1 MRADSAIAVSGMLNA
16 TVVSNPLATY
26 IVDTIPCPS
35 HLFGASVSWGYASG
49 SFSGYSDVLYSGCLT
64 SGHP

>member
-26 IVDTIPCPS
+26 ILGVLHNRQRLP
-35 HLFGASVSWGYASG
+35 LFEGLKMGRWTRPIWA
-49 SFSGYSDVLYSGCLT
+49 
-64 SGHP
+64 